1 MTYPNILTKMP
12 KEKISIVI
20 PAYNEEKSIPELYY
34 ELSSVFKVME
44 KPYEIIFVDDGSTD
58 SSFDLMEDIHSRDK
72 EVKVIKFR
80 RNFGQSSAILAGF
93 DHAEGDIIITMD
105 ADMQNDP
112 KDIPKLLEKINEG
125 YDVVS
130 GWRADRKDPF
140 LSKKLPS
147 KLSNWLARKMT
158 GVNIHDSGCTLKAYK
173 GKALRNLEL
182 YGEMHRYIPALL
194 ARKGFRI
201 TEVKVTHNPRKFGET
216 KYGVRRLFHGLLD
229 LINIKFWNQY
239 SKRPLHF
246 FGSIGILQFFF
257 GFILGLYLLFVKFV
271 YNQGIAERPL
281 LLLAILLI
289 ILGIQFIIFGFMS
302 DILVKLYYTG
312 RKSYDIEK
320 YIVKKGEGYED

>member
-12 KEKISIVI
+12 PEKISIVI

-58 SSFDLMEDIHSRDK
+58 SSFDLMEDIYSRDK

-93 DHAEGDIIITMD
+93 DHAEGDIVITMD

-140 LSKKLPS
+140 MSKKLPS

-173 GKALRNLEL
+173 SRALRNLEL

-201 TEVKVTHNPRKFGET
+201 TELKVTHNPRKFGKT
-216 KYGVRRLFHGLLD
+216 KYGIRRLFHGLLD

-246 FGSIGILQFFF
+246 FGLMGISQLLF
-257 GFILGLYLLFVKFV
+257 GFLIGAYLLVLKFI
-271 YNQGIAERPL
+271 YGQGIADRPL
-281 LLLAILLI
+281 LLLSVLLL
-289 ILGIQFIIFGFMS
+289 ILGIQFIIFGLMS
-302 DILVKLYYTG
+302 DILIKVYYTG